1 MAYTGKNFLD
11 YTGLSTY
18 DGLIKNYIDTA
29 DALSIKYAEVSQDG
43 NNLLLYKVASP
54 EAGTTA
60 DFTIPMGSTALKN
73 FVKSLGTAV
82 GATLNQEETA
92 YSVTFTGDIAA
103 ATDVVTAVQL
113 LDTHIGT
120 LASLTTT
127 DKTSIVAA
135 INEVLG
141 AISIAIGNLDAS
153 EFALASKD
161 INDIITI
168 KGIKETDGIIEIGTD
183 TTKDVTLAK
192 IAATGSSEDVSYDNT
207 TSGLIST
214 NVQTALDELAEASA
228 GGIDSK
234 TVYITETAGSPSD
247 AFSKRYGIYQGAN
260 GSSSSPIIGEKLADI
275 DIPKDMVVESGSVV
289 DITYNAIDGKLYDGF
304 TDVTELIKGAGGTAT
319 EADAGKYIKLIIA
332 NANSNILYI
341 AAKDLVDIYTV
352 EQNATQVQLAIDNN
366 NVISATIVAGSINTT
381 ELANGAITTIKIA
394 DDAVTADKISI
405 SAHTESQTAGADGIA
420 VSVTTTDGQVSG
432 VVASIAAETYDN
444 YGEASD
450 VYDSIGSITDTQIE
464 SLFS

>member
-1 MAYTGKNFLD
+1 MAYTEKNFLD

-18 DGLIKNYIDTA
+18 DNLIKGYIDAA

-82 GATLNQEETA
+82 GATLNQGETA

-135 INEVLG
+135 INQVLG
-141 AISIAIGNLDAS
+141 AISTAIGNLDAS

-168 KGIKETDGIIEIGTD
+168 KGIKETDGIIEVGTD
-183 TTKDVTLAK
+183 TTKDVTFAK
-192 IAATGSSEDVSYDNT
+192 VAATGSAEDVSYDNT
-207 TSGLIST
+207 TSGLTST
-214 NVQTALDELAEASA
+214 NAQDAIDELAEASA
-228 GGIDSK
+228 GGVESK
-234 TVYITETAGSPSD
+234 TVYITETAGSAGD
-247 AFSKRYGIYQGAN
+247 VFSKRYGIYQGAT
-260 GSSSSPIIGEKLADI
+260 GTSLSPVVGEKLADI
-275 DIPKDMVVESGSVV
+275 DIPKDMVVENGSVV
-289 DITYNAIDGKLYDGF
+289 DITYNSIDGKLYDGL
-304 TDVTELIKGAGGTAT
+304 TDVTEIIKGAGGTAT
-319 EADAGKYIKLIIA
+319 AADAGKYIKLIIA
-332 NANSNILYI
+332 NAASNVLYI

-352 EQNATQVQLAIDNN
+352 EQSATQVQLAINN
-366 NVISATIVAGSINTT
+366 NVISATIVAGSINTN
-381 ELANGAITTIKIA
+381 ELANSAVTTAKIA
-394 DDAVTADKISI
+394 DDAVTADKVAIT
-405 SAHTESQTAGADGIA
+405 AHTESQTAGTDGVAI
-420 VSVTTTDGQVSG
+420 SVTTTDGQVSG
-432 VVASIAAETYDN
+432 VTASIAAETYDN
-444 YGEASD
+444 YGEASS
-450 VYDSIGSITDTQIE
+450 VYDSIESITDAQIR

>member
-1 MAYTGKNFLD
+1 MSYTGKNFLD
-11 YTGLSTY
+11 YDGLSTY
-18 DGLIKNYIDTA
+18 DGLIKDYIDDA

-43 NNLLLYKVASP
+43 NNLLLYKVATP
-54 EAGTTA
+54 AAGDTA

-82 GATLNQEETA
+82 GATLNQAENA

-141 AISIAIGNLDAS
+141 AIATAIGGLDVS

-161 INDIITI
+161 ANDIITI
-168 KGIKETDGIIEIGTD
+168 KGIKETDGIIAVGTD

-192 IAATGSSEDVSYDNT
+192 VAATGDSEDVSYDNT
-207 TSGLIST
+207 TSGLT
-214 NVQTALDELAEASA
+214 ATDVQAAIDELAEASA

-234 TVYITETAGSPSD
+234 TVYITETAGAAGD
-247 AFSKRYGIYQGAN
+247 AFSKRYGIYQGAT
-260 GSSSSPIIGEKLADI
+260 GSTASPVVGEKLADI

-289 DITYNAIDGKLYDGF
+289 DITYNSTDGKLYDGL
-304 TDVTELIKGAGGTAT
+304 TDVTEIIKGAGGTAT
-319 EADAGKYIKLIIA
+319 AADAGKYIKLIIA
-332 NANSNILYI
+332 NAASSILYI
-341 AAKDLVDIYTV
+341 AAQDLVDIYTV
-352 EQNATQVQLAIDNN
+352 EQNATQIQLAISNN
-366 NVISATIVAGSINTT
+366 NVISATVVAGSIGTT
-381 ELANGAITTIKIA
+381 ELANSAVTTAKIA
-394 DDAVTADKISI
+394 DDAVTADKVAI
-405 SAHTESQTAGADGIA
+405 SAHTETQTAGADGVAI
-420 VSVTTTDGQVSG
+420 SVTTTDGQVSG
-432 VVASIAAETYDN
+432 VSASIAAETYDD

-450 VYDSIGSITDTQIE
+450 VYDSIGSITDAQIE